1 MGADLS
7 ANIRGSSRSH
17 NYAKCSAVNRA
28 KAMSN
33 NTINRGPVPTHVS
46 YLLRLAD
53 GALILAQ
60 RLSEWCGHGPVLEED
75 IAFAN
80 IGLDLLG
87 QARLLYTH
95 AGALEGR
102 GRTEDTFAYWRDE
115 AEFFN
120 PTLVELPNG
129 DFAQSVLRAY
139 LFVLYQQNLWA
150 RLVSSTD
157 AELAAI
163 AEKSA
168 KETRYHVRHLGNW
181 ILRLG
186 DGTAESQA
194 RMQKALDYLMPYTA
208 ELFEPDVIDEDAAS
222 IRLGPPLGEV
232 AADWRHQLTAIL
244 NEATL
249 VMSIASPFLSSGKR
263 GQHSEVMG
271 YLLSEMQSLARA
283 HPGAT
288 W

>member
-1 MGADLS
+1 MRYQSLTMNIDSSKSVLS
-7 ANIRGSSRSH
+7 PH
-17 NYAKCSAVNRA
+17 
-28 KAMSN
+28 
-33 NTINRGPVPTHVS
+33 HLS
-46 YLLRLAD
+46 YVLRFAD

-60 RLSEWCGHGPVLEED
+60 RLGEWCGHGPALEED

-102 GRTEDTFAYWRDE
+102 GRTEDSFAYWRDE

-139 LFVLYQQNLWA
+139 LFVLYQRSLWA
-150 RLVSSTD
+150 RLIASTD
-157 AELAAI
+157 AALAAI

-181 ILRLG
+181 VVRLG
-186 DGTAESQA
+186 DGTAESHTRLQ
-194 RMQKALDYLMPYTA
+194 RALDYLMPYTA
-208 ELFEPDVIDEDAAS
+208 ELFTPDAVDDAMVAARIGPALGDAATAW
-222 IRLGPPLGEV
+222 REPL
-232 AADWRHQLTAIL
+232 AATLM
-244 NEATL
+244 EATL
-249 VMSIASPFLSSGKR
+249 VQPAPSPFLSTGKR
-263 GQHSEVMG
+263 GQHSEAMG
-271 YLLSEMQSLARA
+271 YLLTEMQSLARA